1 MEITGKKIGFIITD
15 SFCNFQ
21 KLLSQMKTLKKL
33 GADLLPLIDNFALDI
48 SKNLEKE
55 IETICENKILHTI
68 EDIKS
73 ISHKNLT
80 DIIIIAPASENT
92 ISKLA
97 YDIIDTPAT
106 LAVKSHLRNNLPV
119 VIAVSTPDGLRS
131 QLDKYCNSY

>member
-1 MEITGKKIGFIITD
+1 MEVTGKKIGFILTD

-33 GADLLPLIDNFALDI
+33 GADLLPLIDNFELDI
-48 SKNLEKE
+48 TKNIGKD

-68 EDIKS
+68 EGVKS

-80 DIIIIAPASENT
+80 DIVIVAPASENT

-97 YDIIDTPAT
+97 CDIIDTPAT
-106 LAVKSHLRNNLPV
+106 LAIKSHLKNNLPV
-119 VIAVSTPDGLRS
+119 VVALSTSDGLRS
-131 QLDKYCNSY
+131 KLD